1 MFTKRLP
8 ALLPALAAAALL
20 TGPVTPHAD
29 AQSAPRQ
36 TAASAPASAS
46 ASLFPSDADLQV
58 MLRYL
63 VEDGATPGIV
73 VGILEPDGSTRIL
86 SHGSAGEGT
95 RPLGRQTVFEIG
107 SINKTFTGTL
117 LADMVARGE
126 VKLDDPVQQY
136 MPEGVRV
143 PTRNGRQITL
153 LDLAT
158 HRSGLPRVPNNFVPA
173 DTGNPYAQ
181 YSVQTVYDF
190 LNGHELRRD
199 IGAEYEYSNLG
210 VGLLGIALGRAAG
223 TSVKE
228 LIRERIVEPLGMRM
242 TSYEREGEIAAWLA
256 KGRHSSGRQAPY
268 WDAGEAIAGA
278 GGLRANVEDMLLYL
292 RAQLTPPD
300 NALGRA
306 IRQAQQVQHTF
317 ASGQAIGLTWSVR
330 DAGGRTILS
339 HSGGTGGFNTYIGFD
354 PERRTGIVMLTNT
367 GGFEDDFAADFMMRG
382 APLSLPEVRVARD
395 VLARYPGTY
404 EVAPGRPMIVRL
416 EDDGTMTV
424 RVGGNVRFRMYA
436 ESDSTFYLKRAPWRV
451 RFTRD
456 ASGAVGGLVLDL
468 GGTEQTARRVSDA
481 TMPAAPVAPEVLD
494 LPLTAVQMAVYEGT
508 YALQAG
514 GRTLEVRV
522 FVQDGRLM
530 AQPAGQ
536 SVTRLRAQGDH
547 AFTFIPTADD
557 RIRFVFTVEGG
568 RATSATLH
576 QNGRA
581 VQGARLP

>member
-1 MFTKRLP
+1 MRLT
-8 ALLPALAAAALL
+8 ALFPALAAAALL
-20 TGPVTPHAD
+20 TGAVTPHAD

-36 TAASAPASAS
+36 TAAAAPAAAS
-46 ASLFPSDADLQV
+46 ASLFPSDADLQT

-86 SHGSAGEGT
+86 SAGSAGEGA

-126 VKLDDPVQQY
+126 VKLDDPVQKY

-143 PTRNGRQITL
+143 PSRNGRQITL

-158 HRSGLPRVPNNFVPA
+158 HRSGLPRLPNNFVPA

-190 LNGHELRRD
+190 LNSHELRRD
-199 IGAEYEYSNLG
+199 IGAEFEYSNLG
-210 VGLLGIALGRAAG
+210 VGLLGIALGRAAD

-228 LIRERIVEPLGMRM
+228 LIRDRIVQPLGMRM
-242 TSYEREGEIAAWLA
+242 TGYEREGEMAAWLA
-256 KGRHSSGRQAPY
+256 KGRHPSGRQAPY
-268 WDAGEAIAGA
+268 WDASEAIAGA
-278 GGLRANVEDMLLYL
+278 GGLRSTVDDMLLYL
-292 RAQLTPPD
+292 RAQLSPPD
-300 NALGRA
+300 NDLGRA
-306 IRQAQQVQHTF
+306 IRTAQQVQHTF
-317 ASGQAIGLTWSVR
+317 STGQAIGLNWSVR
-330 DAGGRTILS
+330 KAGGRKVIS
-339 HSGGTGGFNTYIGFD
+339 HNGGTGGFNTYIGFD

-367 GGFEDDFAADFMMRG
+367 GGFEDDFAVDFMMRG
-382 APLSLPEVRVARD
+382 APLSLPEVTVARN

-404 EVAPGRPMIVRL
+404 EVAPGRAMVVRL
-416 EDDGTMTV
+416 EDDGAMTI
-424 RVGGNVRFRMYA
+424 RVGDNVRFRMYP

-456 ASGAVGGLVLDL
+456 ASGAVGGLVLSVD
-468 GGTEQTARRVSDA
+468 GNEQVARRVSGA
-481 TMPAAPVAPEVLD
+481 TPAAPQVLD
-494 LPLTAVQMAVYEGT
+494 VPLTAEQMALYEGT
-508 YALQAG
+508 YALQAD

-530 AQPAGQ
+530 VQPGGQ
-536 SVTRLRAQGDH
+536 TTTRLRAQGDH
-547 AFTFIPTADD
+547 AFIPEADA
-557 RIRFVFTVEGG
+557 RIRFVFTVENG
-568 RATSATLH
+568 RATAATLH
-576 QNGRA
+576 QGGRTI
-581 VQGARLP
+581 QGARLP

>member
-1 MFTKRLP
+1 MSRTRLT
-8 ALLPALAAAALL
+8 ALLPTLAAVLL
-20 TGPVTPHAD
+20 TGTVTPHAD
-29 AQSAPRQ
+29 AQSASQR
-36 TAASAPASAS
+36 TAASAS
-46 ASLFPSDADLQV
+46 ASLFPSDADLQT

-86 SHGSAGEGT
+86 SAGTAGEGM

-126 VKLDDPVQQY
+126 VALDDPVQQY

-158 HRSGLPRVPNNFVPA
+158 HRSGLPRLPDNFVAA

-190 LNGHELRRD
+190 LNGHALRRD
-199 IGAEYEYSNLG
+199 IGSEFEYSNLG
-210 VGLLGIALGRAAG
+210 VGLLGIALGRAAD

-228 LIRERIVEPLGMRM
+228 LIRERILQPLGMRM
-242 TSYEREGEIAAWLA
+242 TGYEREGEIAAWLA
-256 KGRHSSGRQAPY
+256 RGRHPSGRQAPY
-268 WDAGEAIAGA
+268 WDASEAIAGA
-278 GGLRANVEDMLLYL
+278 GGLRSDVQDMLLYL
-292 RAQLTPPD
+292 RAQISPPD
-300 NALGRA
+300 NGLGRA
-306 IRQAQQVQHTF
+306 IRHAQQVQHTF
-317 ASGQAIGLTWSVR
+317 PTGQAFGLNWSVR
-330 DAGGRTILS
+330 DAGGRKIIT
-339 HSGGTGGFNTYIGFD
+339 HGGGTGGFNTLIAFD

-367 GGFEDDFAADFMMRG
+367 GEFGDDFAMDFMMRG

-416 EDDGTMTV
+416 EDDGTMTI

-456 ASGAVGGLVLDL
+456 GSGAVGGLVLNVE
-468 GGTEQTARRVSDA
+468 GTEQTARRVSDRTA
-481 TMPAAPVAPEVLD
+481 PAAAAAPQVLD
-494 LPLTAVQMAVYEGT
+494 LPMTAAQMAPYEGT

-522 FVQDGRLM
+522 FVREGALM
-530 AQPAGQ
+530 AEPAGQ
-536 SVTRLRAQGDH
+536 SATRLRPQGDH
-547 AFTFIPTADD
+547 AFVPQADD
-557 RIRFVFTVEGG
+557 RIRFVFTVEDG
-568 RATSATLH
+568 RATAATLH
-576 QNGRA
+576 QGGRTL
-581 VQGARLP
+581 QGARMP